1 MSESTRASADDQTLM
16 SVAFI
21 KRKADLTPEQFY
33 THWET
38 VHGPLVRPWAEKHGF
53 VGYTQVHC
61 QPALNS
67 SAAPIGPE
75 SKAASPLSG
84 YDGCALLEVKSFE
97 QMAAAFKDEYY
108 VSVIQPDEKKFI
120 DQKVGVLRS
129 RGEVK
134 RIL

>member
-38 VHGPLVRPWAEKHGF
+38 VHGPL
-53 VGYTQVHC
+53 VHC

-97 QMAAAFKDEYY
+97 QMAAAFRDEYY